1 MLVLF
6 LYDFCSTVEI
16 KTIQNENRQT
26 MNSKRAR
33 QLPPS
38 LAFGRFKQEWARFMV
53 KKEKTLVMLLGDC
66 WCGEAEMG

>member
-16 KTIQNENRQT
+16 KTIQNENKQT
-26 MNSKRAR
+26 MNSKLAR
-33 QLPPS
+33 KLPPS
-38 LAFGRFKQEWARFMV
+38 LAFGRFEWACFMV
-53 KKEKTLVMLLGDC
+53 KKEKTLVMLIGDC